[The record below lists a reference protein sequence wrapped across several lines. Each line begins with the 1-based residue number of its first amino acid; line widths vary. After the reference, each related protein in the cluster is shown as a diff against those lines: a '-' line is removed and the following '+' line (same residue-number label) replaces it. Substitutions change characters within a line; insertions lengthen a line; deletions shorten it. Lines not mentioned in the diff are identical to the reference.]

1 MTDLKNGARKV
12 SPISEAE
19 IEATLAPQAG
29 SAPQAEA
36 ANDVTA
42 QPDIDLIAVLEA
54 EKLDLKDKLLR
65 TLADMEN
72 LRRRTLREVE
82 DARQYGAT
90 KFAADMVNVVDNLQ
104 RALESI
110 PADDLA
116 KADGAFR
123 ALIEGVELTERDM
136 MKSLERHNVKKLEPV
151 GQKFDPNLHQA
162 MFEAPDDLVPK
173 GNVMQVMQSGFTI
186 SGRSLRAAMVGVSS
200 GPAKV

>member
-1 MTDLKNGARKV
+1 MTDSKNSARKV
-12 SPISEAE
+12 SPVTEAE
-19 IEATLAPQAG
+19 IEATLAPQA
-29 SAPQAEA
+29 SAD
-36 ANDVTA
+36 NDVNA
-42 QPDIDLIAVLEA
+42 QPEIDAIAVLES

-72 LRRRTLREVE
+72 LRRRTAREVE
-82 DARQYGAT
+82 DARSYGAT
-90 KFAADMVNVVDNLQ
+90 KFASDMVNVVDNLQ
-104 RALESI
+104 RALSSI
-110 PADDLA
+110 PSEDLL
-116 KADGAFR
+116 KAEGAFK

-173 GNVMQVMQSGFTI
+173 GHVTQVVQSGFTI

-200 GPAKV
+200 GPVKA